1 MEVIS
6 VSRTA
11 LFRGSPNA
19 AHARISINRAAD
31 FPVYGLQVQPR
42 QADQSHDRGLGSR
55 RRRSSSRPI
64 EWKGS
69 RATGTV
75 QRVFLRTS
83 CRMRY
88 EVRSVAIGTK
98 ANDIASKAIPTLHTV
113 ANTETHRE
121 HSIKIECGTDDGRR
135 FVDLSPSSSILG
147 TQPLRPVGAKVFLHS
162 DIAEDLCWASERG
175 RLGFDWT
182 NIRR

>member
-1 MEVIS
+1 VPQIFPFMAYKYNLVR
-6 VSRTA
+6 RTKA
-11 LFRGSPNA
+11 TIVGSGRDGA
-19 AHARISINRAAD
+19 
-31 FPVYGLQVQPR
+31 GLQVVPSNGR
-42 QADQSHDRGLGSR
+42 
-55 RRRSSSRPI
+55 
-64 EWKGS
+64 GS